1 MRGFNGATGR
11 HSLGVPMAMRKVLF
25 QDSDV
30 SMADVFKTD
39 IAVADIRP
47 GAVVTGK
54 VVGITPE
61 FAIIDMGSKSEG
73 RIGIREF
80 DGEPKIG
87 ETVEALVRSYDQ
99 ETGLVQLSKRELELR
114 RGWEIVKEAFEKQV
128 PVNALVKR
136 SLREGYLVNVE
147 GVFMFLPHTQ
157 VGLLGPRERGAKKIN
172 IVGQTYL
179 VKILDLNERRKTGT
193 VSRKLFQDEQNAAL
207 WKDIG
212 TRIKIGDIVKGT
224 VTKHTNSGVFINV
237 QGIEGFLHR
246 SNITWERKADQAKE
260 KLQVGSEVNVRV
272 LEIDPENHRLS
283 LGLKQ
288 LTEDPWSTVFARFK
302 VGDKVTG
309 KVSFVA
315 NYGAFIELGEGL
327 EGLLHIT
334 EMSWTRKVNH
344 ASEIVKV
351 GQEIETKIIGINK
364 DDKRISLGLRQLH
377 ANPWDTIRREVK
389 VGQTMKG
396 KIRGLTSNGIFVAI
410 TDSIDGLIRKEDI
423 AWTEPAPDPK
433 RTYKIGDEIEFK
445 IIEINSEER
454 KVLCSIR
461 HTLPN
466 PYKKLRDKYPRGSV
480 VEGTVSGIVDFG
492 IFIKFDEGYEGLA
505 HISTMEKEQASNF
518 KKIFTKGQPVKAV
531 VKSIDPESRKISL
544 SLKDVPYALEKIEMR
559 QYLEKENS
567 SKAETASPF
576 ANLKKLVS

>member
-1 MRGFNGATGR
+1 
-11 HSLGVPMAMRKVLF
+11 MRKVLF

-212 TRIKIGDIVKGT
+212 TRIKIGDIVRGT

-396 KIRGLTSNGIFVAI
+396 RIRGLTSNGIFVAI

>member
-1 MRGFNGATGR
+1 MAT
-11 HSLGVPMAMRKVLF
+11 RKVLF
-25 QDSDV
+25 EDSNV
-30 SMADVFKTD
+30 SMEDVFKTD
-39 IAVADIRP
+39 TTVADIRP
-47 GAVVTGK
+47 GAVATGK
-54 VVGITPE
+54 IVGVTPD

-80 DGEPKIG
+80 DTPPTIG
-87 ETVEALVRSYDQ
+87 ETVEALVRSHDQ

-136 SLREGYLVNVE
+136 SMREGYMVNVE

-179 VKILDLNERRKTGT
+179 VKILELNERRKTGT
-193 VSRKLFQDEQNAAL
+193 VSRKVFQDEQNAAL
-207 WKDIG
+207 WKELGSKI
-212 TRIKIGDIVKGT
+212 RIGDIVKGI

-237 QGIEGFLHR
+237 DGIEGFLHR
-246 SNITWERKADQAKE
+246 SNITWERKADAAKD
-260 KLQVGSEVNVRV
+260 KLAVGSEVNVRV
-272 LEIDPENHRLS
+272 LEIEPENHRLS

-288 LTEDPWSTVFARFK
+288 LTDDPWSTVLTRFK
-302 VGDKVTG
+302 VGDKVKG

-327 EGLLHIT
+327 EGLLHVT

-344 ASEIVKV
+344 ANEMVKL
-351 GQEIETKIIGINK
+351 GQELETKIIGINK
-364 DDKRISLGLRQLH
+364 DDKRISLGLRQLF
-377 ANPWDTIRREVK
+377 ANPWDTIRNEIK
-389 VGQTMKG
+389 VGETRKG
-396 KIRGLTSNGIFVAI
+396 KIRGLTNNGIFVAI

-433 RTYKIGDEIEFK
+433 KAYKLGDEIEFK
-445 IIEINSEER
+445 VIEINSEER
-454 KVLCSIR
+454 KVHCSIR

-466 PYKKLRDKYPRGSV
+466 PYKKLRDKYPRGTV
-480 VEGTVSGIVDFG
+480 IDGVVSGIVDFG
-492 IFIKFDEGYEGLA
+492 IFIKFDDGFEGLA
-505 HISTMEKEQASNF
+505 HVSTLEKEQAANF
-518 KKIFTKGQPVKAV
+518 KKIFTKGQPIKAV
-531 VKSIDPESRKISL
+531 VKSIDPESRKISF
-544 SLKDVPYALEKIEMR
+544 SLKDVSYALEKIEMR
-559 QYLEKENS
+559 QYLEKES
-567 SKAETASPF
+567 SNKTETTSPF

>member
-1 MRGFNGATGR
+1 
-11 HSLGVPMAMRKVLF
+11 MAMRKVLF
-25 QDSDV
+25 QDSDI
-30 SMADVFKTD
+30 SMAEVFKTD

-61 FAIIDMGSKSEG
+61 FAIIDMGGKSEG

-212 TRIKIGDIVKGT
+212 TRIKIGDIVRGT

-288 LTEDPWSTVFARFK
+288 LTEDPWSTVFTRFK

-396 KIRGLTSNGIFVAI
+396 RIRGLTSNGIFVAI

>member
-1 MRGFNGATGR
+1 
-11 HSLGVPMAMRKVLF
+11 MAMRKVLF

-212 TRIKIGDIVKGT
+212 TRIKIGDIVRGT

-396 KIRGLTSNGIFVAI
+396 RIRGLTSNGIFVAI

>member
-1 MRGFNGATGR
+1 
-11 HSLGVPMAMRKVLF
+11 MAMRKVLF
-25 QDSDV
+25 QDSDI
-30 SMADVFKTD
+30 SMAEVFKTD

-61 FAIIDMGSKSEG
+61 FAIIDMGGKSEG

-288 LTEDPWSTVFARFK
+288 LTEDPWSTVFTRFK

-396 KIRGLTSNGIFVAI
+396 RIRGLTSNGIFVAI

>member
-1 MRGFNGATGR
+1 MAT
-11 HSLGVPMAMRKVLF
+11 RKVLF
-25 QDSDV
+25 QDSNV

-39 IAVADIRP
+39 TAVADIRS
-47 GAVVTGK
+47 GAIVSGK
-54 VVGITPE
+54 IVGITPE
-61 FAIIDMGSKSEG
+61 FAIIDMGGKSEG

-80 DGEPKIG
+80 DVEPAVG
-87 ETVEALVRSYDQ
+87 ETVEALVRSHDQ

-136 SLREGYLVNVE
+136 SMREGYMVNVE

-179 VKILDLNERRKTGT
+179 VKILDLNDRRKTGT
-193 VSRKLFQDEQNAAL
+193 VSRKVFQDEQNATV

-212 TRIKIGDIVKGT
+212 DKIKIGHIIKGI

-237 QGIEGFLHR
+237 EGIEGFLHR
-246 SNITWERKADQAKE
+246 SNITWERKADQAKD
-260 KLQVGSEVNVRV
+260 KLEIGSQVNVRV
-272 LEIDPENHRLS
+272 LEIEPENHRLS

-288 LTEDPWSTVFARFK
+288 LTDDPWSTVLTRFK

-315 NYGAFIELGEGL
+315 NYGAFVELGEGL

-344 ASEIVKV
+344 ANEIVKV

-377 ANPWDTIRREVK
+377 ANPWDTIRTEVK
-389 VGQTMKG
+389 VGETIKG
-396 KIRGLTSNGIFVAI
+396 KIRGLTNNGIFVAI

-423 AWTEPAPDPK
+423 GWTEPAPDPK

-445 IIEINSEER
+445 VIEINSEER
-454 KVLCSIR
+454 KVQCSIR

-466 PYKKLRDKYPRGSV
+466 PYKKLRDKYPRGTV
-480 VEGTVSGIVDFG
+480 IEGAVSGVVDFG

-505 HISTMEKEQASNF
+505 HISTMEKEQSTNF
-518 KKIFTKGQPVKAV
+518 KKTFAKGQPVKAV
-531 VKSIDPESRKISL
+531 IKSIDPESRKISL
-544 SLKDVPYALEKIEMR
+544 SLKDVTYALEKIEMR

-567 SKAETASPF
+567 NKTETASPF

>member
-1 MRGFNGATGR
+1 MAT
-11 HSLGVPMAMRKVLF
+11 RKVLF
-25 QDSDV
+25 EDSNI
-30 SMADVFKTD
+30 SMEDVFKTD
-39 IAVADIRP
+39 TTVADIRP

-54 VVGITPE
+54 IVGVTPD

-80 DGEPKIG
+80 DTPPTIG

-136 SLREGYLVNVE
+136 SMREGYMVNVE

-179 VKILDLNERRKTGT
+179 VKILELNERRKTGT
-193 VSRKLFQDEQNAAL
+193 VSRKVFQDEQNAVL
-207 WKDIG
+207 WKELGSKI
-212 TRIKIGDIVKGT
+212 RIGDIVKGI

-237 QGIEGFLHR
+237 DGIEGFLHR
-246 SNITWERKADQAKE
+246 SNITWERKADAAKD
-260 KLQVGSEVNVRV
+260 KLAVGSEVNVRV
-272 LEIDPENHRLS
+272 LEIEPENHRLS

-288 LTEDPWSTVFARFK
+288 LTDDPWSTVLTRFK
-302 VGDKVTG
+302 VGDKVKG

-327 EGLLHIT
+327 EGLLHVT

-344 ASEIVKV
+344 ANEMVKL
-351 GQEIETKIIGINK
+351 GQELETKIIGINK
-364 DDKRISLGLRQLH
+364 DDKRISLGLRQLF
-377 ANPWDTIRREVK
+377 ANPWDTIRNEIK
-389 VGQTMKG
+389 VGETRKG
-396 KIRGLTSNGIFVAI
+396 KIRGLTNNGIFVAI

-423 AWTEPAPDPK
+423 AWTEPALDPK
-433 RTYKIGDEIEFK
+433 KTYKLGDEIEFK
-445 IIEINSEER
+445 VIEINSEER
-454 KVLCSIR
+454 KVHCSIR

-466 PYKKLRDKYPRGSV
+466 PYKKLRDKYPRGTV
-480 VEGTVSGIVDFG
+480 IDGVVSGIVDFG
-492 IFIKFDEGYEGLA
+492 IFIKFDEGFEGLA
-505 HISTMEKEQASNF
+505 HVSTLEKDQAANF
-518 KKIFTKGQPVKAV
+518 KKLFTKGQPIKAV

-544 SLKDVPYALEKIEMR
+544 SLKDVSYALEKIEMR
-559 QYLEKENS
+559 QYLEKES
-567 SKAETASPF
+567 SNKTETTSPF